1 MQLRYLSRHD
11 TEALQISMAE
21 VMEAVEEGFRRKAL
35 GQTQMTAKAFV
46 SPRPGE
52 AGLMSLSAY
61 VGGVDAVGIK
71 WLGSRTAKRQS
82 GQPLHT
88 GLLILNDPETTLPM
102 CIMDAAWVT
111 AMRTAGAH
119 GVAMKYLGPARATT
133 GAVVGCGVEGRSN
146 LQAMLTCY
154 PGLAEVRCYD
164 VVPEAAERFAR
175 EAQEQ
180 YRLTV
185 TPTSEARS
193 AVVDAEVV
201 VTATST
207 GATPFLKAEWLKEG
221 AIATPVDLWGAW
233 EADLAAEVYKL
244 VVDDYGKYDAFR
256 SSERLKEIPEPHAEL
271 GEIILGERPGRERPE
286 ERALTMMG
294 GLPIQD
300 VVTAHLVYQRAEA
313 LEAGVCLPY

>member
-1 MQLRYLSRHD
+1 MELRYLTRD
-11 TEALQISMAE
+11 DLKALGVSMAE
-21 VMEAVEEGFRRKAL
+21 AIEAVEEGFRRKAL

-61 VGGVDAVGIK
+61 IGGVDAVGLK
-71 WLGSRTAKRQS
+71 WLGSRSVNRRP

-88 GLLILNDPETTLPM
+88 GLVILNDPETTLPI

-111 AMRTAGAH
+111 AMRTAAAN
-119 GVAMKYLGPARATT
+119 GVAMKYLGPAQATV

-154 PGLAEVRCYD
+154 PGLAEVRCHD
-164 VVPEAAERFAR
+164 IVAETAQEFAR
-175 EAQEQ
+175 EAREQ
-180 YRLTV
+180 YGMTV
-185 TPTSEARS
+185 TPTSEPRT
-193 AVVDAEVV
+193 AVVDADAV

-233 EADLAAEVYKL
+233 EADLAAKVDKL
-244 VVDDYGKYDAFR
+244 VVDDYGKYEAFR
-256 SSERLKEIPEPHAEL
+256 SSERLKDIPKPHAEL
-271 GEIILGERPGRERPE
+271 GEIIVGGRPGRERPE

-300 VVTAHLVYQRAEA
+300 VMTAHLVYRRAVA